1 MINELYDKLPERTKR
16 IGKLVANSMPH
27 LEFALWDLAE
37 FMHTFHNV
45 RRNMVFIECEKIAHE
60 EVKRLLASDGEFRD
74 CIVYSGERKPK
85 TVNEEWASAISANAV
100 AFASES
106 SPSAMLKS
114 SEIRDIIVIISRSDF
129 METKVV
135 DGTNLRVPG
144 LERRLV
150 DLMAYAMRGYLP
162 ITVEEAL
169 AAWTRFIKEGNLHI
183 SFLQR
188 YATRRYLGWFLSVF
202 LFKLNKNGDLTT
214 IDPRYIENGERY
226 YEALKRVD
234 EI

>member
-1 MINELYDKLPERTKR
+1 MTSTLYDKLSERTKR

-27 LEFALWDLAE
+27 LPFALWDLAE

-45 RRNMVFIECEKIAHE
+45 RRNIVFIECEKIAHE
-60 EVKRLLASDGEFRD
+60 EVKRLLASDEEFRD

-85 TVNEEWASAISANAV
+85 TVNEEWASAKSA
-100 AFASES
+100 
-106 SPSAMLKS
+106 
-114 SEIRDIIVIISRSDF
+114 EIRDIIVIISRSDF
-129 METKVV
+129 METNTVAES
-135 DGTNLRVPG
+135 NLRVPG
-144 LERRLV
+144 IERRLV

-162 ITVEEAL
+162 LTVEEAL
-169 AAWTRFIKEGNLHI
+169 AAWTWFIKEGELRI

-202 LFKLNKNGDLTT
+202 LFKLNKNGDLASV
-214 IDPRYIENGERY
+214 DPRYIENGSKY
-226 YEALKRVD
+226 YEALKRVE

>member
-1 MINELYDKLPERTKR
+1 MTNELYDKLPERTKR
-16 IGKLVANSMPH
+16 IGKRITSNMPH
-27 LEFALWDLAE
+27 LPFALWDLAE

-45 RRNMVFIECEKIAHE
+45 RRNMVFIECEKVAHG

-85 TVNEEWASAISANAV
+85 AVNEEWASA
-100 AFASES
+100 
-106 SPSAMLKS
+106 KG
-114 SEIRDIIVIISRSDF
+114 SEIQDIIVIISRSDF
-129 METKVV
+129 METDTVAES
-135 DGTNLRVPG
+135 NLRVPG
-144 LERRLV
+144 LERRLI

-169 AAWTRFIKEGNLHI
+169 AAWTWFMKEGELRI

-188 YATRRYLGWFLSVF
+188 YATRRYLGWLLSVF
-202 LFKLNKNGDLTT
+202 LFKLNKEGHLKTA

-226 YEALKRVD
+226 YEALKRVE